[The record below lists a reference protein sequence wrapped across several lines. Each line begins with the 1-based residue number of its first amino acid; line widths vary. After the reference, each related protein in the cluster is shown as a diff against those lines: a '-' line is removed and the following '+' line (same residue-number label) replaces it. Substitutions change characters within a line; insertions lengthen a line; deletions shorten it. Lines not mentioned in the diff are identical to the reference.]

1 MGSGLVREVH
11 ERKVIEEALT
21 YCAVF
26 HTRYDGLR
34 RNVLWDAP
42 VFMTAER
49 SKRCSHAERR
59 NKVMGNENLRL
70 RFRYSIELI
79 PLPTRCDRH

>member
-21 YCAVF
+21 YCAEF

-34 RNVLWDAP
+34 RNGLWHAP

-49 SKRCSHAERR
+49 SKRSSHEERR